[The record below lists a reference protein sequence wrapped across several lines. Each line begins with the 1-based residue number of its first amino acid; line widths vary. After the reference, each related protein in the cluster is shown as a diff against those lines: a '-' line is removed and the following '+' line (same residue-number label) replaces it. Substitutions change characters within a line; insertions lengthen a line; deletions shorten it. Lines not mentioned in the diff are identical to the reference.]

1 MMSDLEQLV
10 QLATF
15 AAVFAVLMTGH
26 TVADHVIGQTDR
38 QAAGKGAPTREQ
50 IAAGTHRHSGWGAC
64 LGHVGAYHLVL
75 AGLLG
80 AAWLVLPLTL
90 SWAGVGAGL
99 GWSAVTHALL
109 DRRWPVRLILQATG
123 SPKFAEMRT
132 AGMNGMY
139 LADQALHTLALAI
152 SAVLITR
159 L

>member
-1 MMSDLEQLV
+1 MSDIQQLL

-50 IAAGTHRHSGWGAC
+50 VASGVSPRSGWGAC
-64 LGHVGAYHLVL
+64 LAHVGAYHLVL
-75 AGLLG
+75 AGILT
-80 AAWLVLPLTL
+80 AAWLVMPLPLT
-90 SWAGVGAGL
+90 WAGVAAGL
-99 GWSAVTHALL
+99 SWSAVTHAVL
-109 DRRWPVRLILQATG
+109 DRRWPVRMILHATG
-123 SPKFAEMRT
+123 SPEF
-132 AGMNGMY
+132 AGMRSGGLNGMY